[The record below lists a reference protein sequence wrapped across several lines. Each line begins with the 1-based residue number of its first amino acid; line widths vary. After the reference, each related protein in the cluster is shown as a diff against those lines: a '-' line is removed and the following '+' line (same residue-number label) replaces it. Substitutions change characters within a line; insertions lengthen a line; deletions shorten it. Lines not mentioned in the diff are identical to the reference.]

1 MDRENFLL
9 ERYAN
14 LRPWAEERLSRQS
27 PQVPDIRSLAPEDIE
42 TLIHE
47 LLVQIVEREIHIE
60 GLSKGRQADEASV
73 PEHSWRCEYAPVA
86 YFAIGDNGAIRDVN
100 NEGAKLISCPRESLI
115 NEQFGRFVH
124 ADDVD
129 VYSSHLEKVFR
140 HGSKQVCEV
149 RLVRC
154 DGDVFHARLRSV
166 VAGVSE
172 DLPDVS
178 TFIVTDITD
187 FRESEKALRESEQRY
202 RELVNLSPDGIG
214 VYDRRG
220 DLVFVNDTFANILGY
235 TPSDLIGTSIV
246 DLVYQD
252 SREVEVRR
260 FREML
265 DRKAVQPFM
274 ETLWVKADGTPLD
287 VEVASAAVFFRGEP
301 AVQMVVRDVT
311 ERREAQE
318 DLRKSELRFRH
329 VHDNVPVMMHSIDT
343 QGKIVSVNRKWLEVT
358 GYALHD
364 VVERNVESFM
374 TPESRVNLRSIL
386 PRFWRKGKISAVP
399 YRYVKKDG
407 TVIDVLLDSVV
418 MDDPEWGRVSLSAIR
433 DVTAQKSAEQALRES
448 EARYRALF
456 ENMREGVSIFTAQG
470 NGENFVF
477 LDCNRSAERIDGTK
491 REEVIGRSVTA
502 VFPGVKEFGLFEVF
516 QRVWRTAS
524 PESHGVQKY
533 VDEKLEGW
541 RDNFVYKLPSG
552 EIVSVFSDETER
564 KRAEEELRK
573 RTLDLSERIK
583 ELNCLYG
590 ISEFVEQQE
599 VSLEEMVSRILNLV
613 PQAWQDPDST
623 VARIVLENREFKTD
637 NFLETQGKLSSPITV
652 HGKRIG
658 TLDVCC
664 LHADT
669 DGRESPF
676 LDEERRL
683 IDAVAER
690 VGRIVERNRAG
701 SALRLSEER
710 FRAVFESAE
719 EYISIKDRDLKHVLV
734 NPAME
739 RLLARKAADIVG
751 LGSKK
756 VFGEQTG
763 AHMEEVDRR
772 VLNGDSIEE
781 ERTIPVHG
789 IPLTLHFTTVPLKD
803 GGGDVIGICTMAR
816 EITARKRI
824 EPEVHIR
831 TENYQSQSMQVTL
844 SKARVAADTD
854 SIVLLQ
860 GESGSGKDFLARWI
874 HDHSLRAEGPFFT
887 INCAAVARELAESEL
902 FGHERGAFTGAVARK
917 KGILELAEGGTLL
930 LNEIGE
936 LDLSLQAK
944 LLAFLDTRSFLR
956 VGGQVH
962 IHVNARLI
970 AATHRNLDIESAEG
984 RFLRPLL
991 YRLSVFPIDVPAL
1004 RERNDDIPLLAE
1016 QIIHKLASEM
1026 QLSRVPVIDADHVRI
1041 LRQYHWPGNV
1051 RELRNVLE
1059 RSLMLWGGE
1068 RFNLTLP
1075 VGFTDDRDWS
1085 CTVRYVEG
1093 LTLREITDQVTK
1105 SLCTEVLHRC
1115 RGNKKETARLL
1126 GISRDAL
1133 YRYMRRMHIL
1143 SE

>member
-1 MDRENFLL
+1 M
-9 ERYAN
+9 
-14 LRPWAEERLSRQS
+14 
-27 PQVPDIRSLAPEDIE
+27 
-42 TLIHE
+42 
-47 LLVQIVEREIHIE
+47 EREIHIAGPSE
-60 GLSKGRQADEASV
+60 GAQTAEASV
-73 PEHSWRCEYAPVA
+73 PEHSRRCEYAPVA
-86 YFAIGDNGAIRDVN
+86 YFSVGHNGAIRDVN
-100 NEGAKLISCPRESLI
+100 NEGAHLLACPGESLI
-115 NEQFGRFVH
+115 NGQFDRFVH
-124 ADDVD
+124 ADDMD
-129 VYSSHLEKVFR
+129 VYSSHLERVFR
-140 HGSKQVCEV
+140 NRSKQVSEV

-154 DGDVFHARLRSV
+154 NGEVFHARLRSA
-166 VAGVSE
+166 VAGASG
-172 DLPDVS
+172 LRDVAVV
-178 TFIVTDITD
+178 IVTDISD

-214 VYDRRG
+214 VYDHRG
-220 DLVFVNDTFANILGY
+220 DLVFVNDTLANILGY
-235 TPSDLIGTSIV
+235 VPSDLIGTSIV

-311 ERREAQE
+311 ERREARE
-318 DLRKSELRFRH
+318 DLRRSELRFRH
-329 VHDNVPVMMHSIDT
+329 VHENVPVMMHSIDT
-343 QGKIVSVNRKWLEVT
+343 QGRIVSVNKKWLEVT
-358 GYALHD
+358 GYALQE
-364 VVERNVESFM
+364 VVGRNVEDFM

-386 PRFWRKGKISAVP
+386 PKFWRKGKVSEVP
-399 YRYVKKDG
+399 YQYVKKDG

-433 DVTAQKSAEQALRES
+433 DVTAQE
-448 EARYRALF
+448 
-456 ENMREGVSIFTAQG
+456 
-470 NGENFVF
+470 
-477 LDCNRSAERIDGTK
+477 
-491 REEVIGRSVTA
+491 
-502 VFPGVKEFGLFEVF
+502 
-516 QRVWRTAS
+516 
-524 PESHGVQKY
+524 
-533 VDEKLEGW
+533 
-541 RDNFVYKLPSG
+541 
-552 EIVSVFSDETER
+552 
-564 KRAEEELRK
+564 RAEEELRK
-573 RTLDLSERIK
+573 RTFDLSERIK

-590 ISEFVEQQE
+590 ISELVERQE
-599 VSLEEMVSRILNLV
+599 VSLEEMVSRILDLV
-613 PQAWQDPDST
+613 PRAWQDPAST
-623 VARIVLENREFKTD
+623 TARIVLEDREFKTD
-637 NFLETQGKLSSPITV
+637 NFIETQWKLSCPITV
-652 HGKRIG
+652 NGKRVG
-658 TLDVCC
+658 TLDVCR
-664 LHADT
+664 LKGEAD
-669 DGRESPF
+669 GGESPF

-683 IDAVAER
+683 VDAVAER
-690 VGRIVERNRAG
+690 LGRIVERNRAE

-719 EYISIKDRDLKHVLV
+719 EYISIKDRNLKHVLV

-739 RLLARKAADIVG
+739 KLLARKAADIVG
-751 LGSKK
+751 LGSKDLL
-756 VFGEQTG
+756 GEQTG
-763 AHMEEVDRR
+763 THMEEVDRR

-781 ERTIPVHG
+781 ERTIKVHG

-803 GGGDVIGICTMAR
+803 GAGDVIGICTMAR

-824 EPEVHIR
+824 EPELSIR

-844 SKARVAADTD
+844 NKARVAAETD

-874 HDHSLRAEGPFFT
+874 HDHSLRAQGPFFT

-956 VGGQVH
+956 VGGQIY

-1004 RERNDDIPLLAE
+1004 RERKDDIPLLAE
-1016 QIIHKLASEM
+1016 QTIQKLASEM

-1041 LRQYHWPGNV
+1041 LKQYHWPGNV

-1059 RSLMLWGGE
+1059 RSLMLWRGE
-1068 RFNLTLP
+1068 RFGLALP
-1075 VGFTDDRDWS
+1075 VQSTDDRDWS
-1085 CTVRYVEG
+1085 YTVGYVDG
-1093 LTLREITDQVTK
+1093 QSLREVTDQVTK
-1105 SLCTEVLHRC
+1105 SLCSEVLQRC
-1115 RGNKKETARLL
+1115 RGNKKETARIL